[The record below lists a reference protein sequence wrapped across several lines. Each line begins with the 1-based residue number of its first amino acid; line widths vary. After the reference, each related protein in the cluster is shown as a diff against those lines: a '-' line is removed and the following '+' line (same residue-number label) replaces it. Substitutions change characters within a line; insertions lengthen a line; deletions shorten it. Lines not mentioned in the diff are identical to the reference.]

1 MLNLVDLLNF
11 TLQQSRNVD
20 MGSSNT
26 GTSLLE
32 LILLWGNR
40 LAIIFLEVG
49 SSIHVN

>member
-1 MLNLVDLLNF
+1 
-11 TLQQSRNVD
+11 

-40 LAIIFLEVG
+40 KFSTEIV
-49 SSIHVN
+49 